1 MRWILGTSAAA
12 AALLSFG
19 SARGEE
25 AQDGTVITVTAT
37 RVAAEPFDVPSVVT
51 VIDEE
56 EIAETLA
63 SDIKDLVRFEPGVS
77 VPTAPSR
84 FGAALASTGRD
95 GNSGFSIRGLGGNR
109 VLITVDGVRVP
120 DGFSF
125 GPASFGRGDYVD
137 LDLLQS
143 VEIVRGPASALYG
156 SDGLAGVV
164 SFITRDPR
172 GFLDDGETFAARVR
186 AGYASADESVS
197 GAVVAAGAWN
207 DWSALVSYTRREG
220 HETANQGESEAPDST
235 RTAPNPQDIESN
247 AALARLVFQ
256 PSGAHRLRLTADWGD
271 RQVVTEALSGRAPLA
286 TSSTSVIDL
295 DGLDESVRSRVTLDY
310 SYDTPGG
317 LLDRVF
323 AAAYYQESTLLQFS
337 DEDRNTAADRTRRST
352 FDNSVWG
359 LALQG
364 ESSFTTGGVSHRLV
378 FGGDYSNTR
387 QEGLRDGTAPPT
399 GESFPTR
406 AFPNTDYTLTGVFV
420 QDEIG
425 FMDGRVVF
433 FPAVRFDSYE
443 LSPEADA
450 LYPLATAGQS
460 DERVTP
466 RFGVV
471 AWPTERVGVFFNYA
485 QGFKAPSP
493 SQVNNNFANPLF
505 GYTSIPN
512 PDLRPETSEAL
523 ELGVRLRD
531 LQFAGGALRASGAAF
546 MADYGDFI
554 EQVLVSGSFTPSD
567 PAVFQFV
574 NLSGVQISGLEG
586 RADLSWENG
595 FGLRVSAS
603 WAEGEQV
610 EGGVRAP
617 LESIDPF
624 KFVAG
629 LSFDAPG
636 GSWGGQLIATFAA
649 QKDEAD
655 TAAGNFR
662 PDAFSIVDLTAYWR
676 VTDAAVFRVG
686 IFNLTDETYWWW
698 SDVRGLSAGSSVI
711 DAYSQPGRNI
721 SASLSYR
728 F

>member
-1 MRWILGTSAAA
+1 MRGIFGTSAAA
-12 AALLSFG
+12 ALLSLG
-19 SARGEE
+19 SAWGEE
-25 AQDGTVITVTAT
+25 AQDGMVITVTAT

-56 EIAETLA
+56 DIADNLA
-63 SDIKDLVRFEPGVS
+63 GDIKDLVRFEPGLS

-95 GNSGFSIRGLGGNR
+95 ANSGFSIRGLGGNR

-172 GFLDDGETFAARVR
+172 GFLDDGETFATRVR

-197 GAVVAAGAWN
+197 SAAVAAGAWE

-220 HETANQGESEAPDST
+220 HESDNQGENEAPDST
-235 RTAPNPQDIESN
+235 RTAHNPQDIESN
-247 AALARLVFQ
+247 AVLARLVFE
-256 PSGAHRLRLTADWGD
+256 PRDAHRLRLTADWGD
-271 RQVVTEALSGRAPLA
+271 RRVVTEALSGRAPLA
-286 TSSTSVIDL
+286 TSATSVIDL
-295 DGLDESVRSRVTLDY
+295 DGLDESERSRAALDY
-310 SYDTPGG
+310 AYDTPGG
-317 LLDRVF
+317 PLDRVF
-323 AAAYYQESTLLQFS
+323 VAAYYQESTLLQFS
-337 DEDRNTAADRTRRST
+337 DEDRNTAPDRTRLST

-359 LALQG
+359 LALEG
-364 ESSFTTGGVSHRLV
+364 ESSFATGAASHRLI
-378 FGGDYSNTR
+378 FGGDYSDTR
-387 QEGLRDGTAPPT
+387 QEGLRDGTVPPT

-406 AFPNTDYTLTGVFV
+406 AFPNTDYALMGVFV
-420 QDEIG
+420 QDEIR
-425 FMDGRVVF
+425 FMGGRIVF
-433 FPAVRFDSYE
+433 FPAVRFDAYE
-443 LSPEADA
+443 LSPQTDA
-450 LYPLATAGQS
+450 LFPLAAAGQS
-460 DERVTP
+460 DEKVTP

-471 AWPTERVGVFFNYA
+471 AWPADQVGVFFSYA

-493 SQVNNNFANPLF
+493 SQLNNNFANPLF

-512 PDLRPETSEAL
+512 PYLRPETSEAM

-531 LQFAGGALRASGAAF
+531 VAFAGGVLRASATAF
-546 MADYGDFI
+546 LADYENFI
-554 EQVLVSGSFTPSD
+554 EQALVSGSFTPSD

-574 NLSGVQISGLEG
+574 NLRSVEVSGLEG

-595 FGLRVSAS
+595 FGFRVSAS
-603 WAEGEQV
+603 WAEGE
-610 EGGVRAP
+610 EFDAGARAP

-624 KFVAG
+624 KLVAG
-629 LSFDAPG
+629 LSYDAPS
-636 GSWGGQLIATFAA
+636 GSWGGQLITTYAA
-649 QKDEAD
+649 RKSEAD

-662 PDAFSIVDLTAYWR
+662 PDAFAIVDLTSYWR
-676 VTDAAVFRVG
+676 VTDVAVFRVG
-686 IFNLTDETYWWW
+686 VFNLADEAYWWW